1 MPTIAILLLYPAIL
15 IKLWNRRIPGTPFA
29 NKDLRDQTN
38 LKITIMAV
46 AVVSSFAVSF
56 FPYLV
61 NVINNLVKKLTH
73 VNIRAI
79 PDKEETVVFATIAS
93 VIFVNFTSSLW
104 LFFCFL

>member
-1 MPTIAILLLYPAIL
+1 
-15 IKLWNRRIPGTPFA
+15 
-29 NKDLRDQTN
+29 
-38 LKITIMAV
+38 MAV
-46 AVVSSFAVSF
+46 ALVASFAVSF

-93 VIFVNFTSSLW
+93 VILSILRALCSCFSVFFNNCYKKKESATISSMAMGFAQELPNIRVTGMKN
-104 LFFCFL
+104 LHQN